1 MTAQIKHFNT
11 DFTKFITKRSTNRTL
26 RHSVKI
32 VTKTETIEVSGAVIS
47 QHSEVMMK
55 MVQNDEEVFLN
66 DYEFAEEC
74 VVILHGGNVV
84 LTEDNCEEI
93 IKFGIQFRLTDLIDQ
108 GLEYI
113 ASVLTDGRNLKN
125 WAMDQGLEY
134 IVSVLT
140 DGRNLKNWVMVCY
153 RAHRFAGS
161 CNLEANIDYFW
172 PLEDSVNSLS
182 TPAIKELV
190 ADINLTEGAKV
201 ILEMMKN
208 GILAKKV
215 LRVFTSLIDRSNID
229 EIVSSFV
236 QVESYDLYTEAF
248 WHCKKYSISYFF
260 SVIEHYI
267 PQKMPNKQLKIYQD
281 LKKSIL
287 REMET
292 KNLQFELL
300 HSDLLA
306 SRKHYNVE
314 KVEQVFKVFGT
325 DFYVVEVLMSWV
337 TLNKPDLKTVR
348 HLCSLID
355 IQRLSFKMDVRG
367 ILKNKYL
374 EHVTQVFKAEGY
386 TVSLNSLRS
395 GDCRL
400 GSINAGGYPYVH
412 KLTFIFDDTYNVME
426 RRLDFE
432 FIYDIPNNIH
442 LAIILNKDGLKADP
456 EAPNNSWRIYGR
468 TVEGKQIPFY
478 TDIQAALKAETVYDL
493 KTLMICV

>member
-1 MTAQIKHFNT
+1 MTARIKYFNT
-11 DFTKFITKRSTNRTL
+11 DFTKFITKPSTNRTL

-32 VTKTETIEVSGAVIS
+32 VTKTETLEVSGAVIS

-66 DYEFAEEC
+66 GYEFADEC
-74 VVILHGGNVV
+74 VVILHGGNIV

-93 IKFGIQFRLTDLIDQ
+93 IKFGIQFRLTDLIEQ

-113 ASVLTDGRNLKN
+113 ASVLTDGRNL
-125 WAMDQGLEY
+125 
-134 IVSVLT
+134 
-140 DGRNLKNWVMVCY
+140 RNWVMACY

-182 TPAIKELV
+182 TPAIEELV

-208 GILAKKV
+208 GILAKSV
-215 LRVFTSLIDRSNID
+215 LPVFTFNSLIDRSNID

-236 QVESYDLYTEAF
+236 QVENYDLYTEAF
-248 WHCKKYSISYFF
+248 WHCDKYLISYFF
-260 SVIEHYI
+260 SKIEIYI
-267 PQKMPNKQLKIYQD
+267 PQKMPNKQSKIYQN

-287 REMET
+287 REIET
-292 KNLQFELL
+292 KDLKLKLL

-306 SRKHYNVE
+306 SWKHYSEE
-314 KVEQVFKVFGT
+314 KMTQVCKVLKP

-348 HLCSLID
+348 KLCNLID
-355 IQRLSFKMDVRG
+355 TSRLVK
-367 ILKNKYL
+367 KYL
-374 EHVTQVFKAEGY
+374 DHATQVFRTEGY
-386 TVSLNSLRS
+386 TVSLRS
-395 GDCRL
+395 GDSRL
-400 GSINAGGYPYVH
+400 GSTRRYTVNDH
-412 KLTFIFDDTYNVME
+412 TLTYTFDDTYNIME
-426 RRLDFE
+426 RQLDIDYYVNDSPINF
-432 FIYDIPNNIH
+432 H
-442 LAIILNKDGLKADP
+442 LAIIINKDGVRTDYEVPDKSL
-456 EAPNNSWRIYGR
+456 RIYGR

-478 TDIQAALKAETVYDL
+478 TDIQAALKAETVYDR
-493 KTLMICV
+493 KTLGSVRV